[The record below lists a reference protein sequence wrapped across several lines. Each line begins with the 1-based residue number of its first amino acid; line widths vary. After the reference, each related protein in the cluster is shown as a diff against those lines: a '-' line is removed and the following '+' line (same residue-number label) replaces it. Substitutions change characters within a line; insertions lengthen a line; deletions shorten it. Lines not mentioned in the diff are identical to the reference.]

1 MAPLKPN
8 LIVEFAAAIVEI
20 DCRGFSL
27 KEKSTET
34 QNRRN
39 TERGREKRE
48 GGNNERDRQ
57 MARERKI

>member
-20 DCRGFSL
+20 DCRGFFL
-27 KEKSTET
+27 KEKNKNTD
-34 QNRRN
+34 RRN
-39 TERGREKRE
+39 TERRREKRE